1 MVVFDIGGTFI
12 KYALTAENGELL
24 TDTVRQTPSH
34 ADDDYDAF
42 LGAMEGILRE
52 AGERQKVRK
61 ACVSIAGP
69 FDFERG
75 ISLMRHKFRSLYQ
88 KSLRRP
94 FEQAGVDVMFLH
106 DSTAFMLGE
115 AYDGVLQGRN
125 APCCVMLGTGL
136 GFAFMRDGKVCVN
149 PQRGPAFTLWNAP
162 WRDGTAEDYVST
174 RAIQG
179 LYGETLPIREIA
191 ERARQG
197 DRKAGDPFLETGR
210 QLSAI
215 LREIIPRLRCDS
227 FALGGQIAKSADL
240 LGLEVPVEWQ
250 VSRHLDD
257 AALRGASRFARYGR
271 EDCEQ
276 DPGKLF

>member
-12 KYALTAENGELL
+12 KYALTDENGELL
-24 TDTVRQTPSH
+24 ADTVRQAPSH
-34 ADDDYDAF
+34 ADEDYGAF
-42 LGAMEGILRE
+42 LGALERILRD
-52 AGERQKVRK
+52 AGKQQEVRK

-69 FDFERG
+69 FDFEQG
-75 ISLMRHKFRSLYQ
+75 ISLMRHKFRSLYR
-88 KSLRRP
+88 KSLRPP
-94 FEQAGVDVMFLH
+94 FEKAGADAVFLH
-106 DSTAFMLGE
+106 DSTAFLLGE
-115 AYDGVLQGRN
+115 AYDGVLLGRT

-136 GFAFMRDGKVCVN
+136 GFAFMRGGKVCVN
-149 PQRGPAFTLWNAP
+149 PQRGPAYTLWNAP
-162 WRDGTAEDYVST
+162 WLDGTAEDYVST

-179 LYGETLPIREIA
+179 LYGEALPVREIA

-197 DRKAGDPFLETGR
+197 DRKAGDAFLRTGE

-215 LREIIPRLRCDS
+215 LRENISGLGRDS

-257 AALRGASRFARYGR
+257 AALRGASYFARYGR
-271 EDCEQ
+271 ENCEK
-276 DPGKLF
+276 DPGEPL